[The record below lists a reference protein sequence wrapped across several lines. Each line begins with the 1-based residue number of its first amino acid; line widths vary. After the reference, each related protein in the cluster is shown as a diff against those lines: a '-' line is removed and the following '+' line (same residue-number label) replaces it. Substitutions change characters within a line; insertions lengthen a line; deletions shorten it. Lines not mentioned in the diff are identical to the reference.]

1 MKKIKIKGNLWLL
14 VAILSLLSQSI
25 SAQNA
30 DEKTIDAEAFIN
42 PPNKYRIVKY
52 QLNNKTLVQ
61 YPQYGFGGY
70 QPFFY
75 GNLYK
80 AGPTGPSTIGP
91 LVDAANAQGRTVWS
105 ADDAGYPSG
114 SAGGKVLENNPEYE
128 VRGVAMLTATGSG
141 QEAVSISTPAD
152 CEKMISAM
160 LYPMTEGIPDFSK
173 GKVQPVEDTGV
184 RTIGLE
190 GDWKL
195 CAFVLKI
202 RDSNTQAAGRAARFR
217 ITGRYPDL
225 LNPKAVA
232 RWISLMHEPIIAQI
246 SDPASQ
252 LEGFYFNEPS
262 LQQLNWRTTEY
273 ACLSWNADLF
283 EQFQAMHSYSLEP
296 AMGALFEG
304 DDLYAKRVR
313 MHFHQTVGEMLRV
326 NFTSQLAEWCA
337 KRGLVAS
344 GHPLLEEYL
353 RMQVA
358 NFGDMLKVV
367 SELQVP
373 AMDLPMP
380 EPGQMRGHN
389 FHFAKIFSSAAT
401 WNEDDNRV
409 MALLDPVIGGYGKNR
424 ETPSEEA
431 LYIAVNGALRCG
443 VNLFATYINTNKYG
457 SKAVPIFKQ
466 LNEYTG
472 RISTMLTGAR
482 IETAVALCYP
492 IEMFQMEYK
501 PTKETHWSNWRT
513 PRQDAWDKLQT
524 TMLDAEVDYNIV
536 HPEWVRDAAIEG
548 GELKIGSGSYRYL
561 VMPNVDVISSKVLAK
576 ILQFEAEGGTVLWV
590 DGKPTAGVYPSED
603 AQVVRAVAGVATVS
617 AAQVPGLIPNPYD
630 AKFTMNVTSQDSLL
644 TTRFR
649 RQGRSIYF
657 LANPTGS
664 SITAHLDDVN
674 GGLVKAY
681 DPVTGKI
688 TRMPLPTD
696 VVIDAYKSVLIM
708 PDSSPVKMTP

>member
-1 MKKIKIKGNLWLL
+1 
-14 VAILSLLSQSI
+14 LLSQSI

-30 DEKTIDAEAFIN
+30 AEKTIDAEAFKN
-42 PPNKYRIVKY
+42 PPNEYRIVKY
-52 QLNNKTLVQ
+52 QLNNVHLEQ

-75 GNLYK
+75 DNLYN
-80 AGPTGPSTIGP
+80 AGPTGLSSIGA
-91 LVDAANAQGRTVWS
+91 LVDAAKAQGRAVWS

-141 QEAVSISTPAD
+141 QEAVSISTPPD

-273 ACLSWNADLF
+273 ACLSWNADLY
-283 EQFQAMHSYSLEP
+283 EQFQAMHGYSLEP

-326 NFTSQLAEWCA
+326 NFTRQLAEWCA

-380 EPGQMRGHN
+380 EPGQMGRHN
-389 FHFAKIFSSAAT
+389 FHFAKLFSSAAT

-548 GELKIGSGSYRYL
+548 APRCSLKSS
-561 VMPNVDVISSKVLAK
+561 SSKPKV
-576 ILQFEAEGGTVLWV
+576 ERYCG
-590 DGKPTAGVYPSED
+590 
-603 AQVVRAVAGVATVS
+603 
-617 AAQVPGLIPNPYD
+617 
-630 AKFTMNVTSQDSLL
+630 
-644 TTRFR
+644 
-649 RQGRSIYF
+649 
-657 LANPTGS
+657 
-664 SITAHLDDVN
+664 
-674 GGLVKAY
+674 
-681 DPVTGKI
+681 
-688 TRMPLPTD
+688 
-696 VVIDAYKSVLIM
+696 
-708 PDSSPVKMTP
+708 